1 MGGEEERSSSDLTV
15 GLLLAISSTV
25 FIGSSGI
32 VKKKAL
38 IKIHA
43 YATRAG
49 DGGHAYLKEWLWWAG
64 FGLLATGEFLNFI
77 AYAFAPAL
85 LVTPLGALSV
95 LVTAVLSHYFLKENL
110 NLLGKV
116 GCMQCIFGSTIMVLH
131 APAEKGANTL
141 AELSI
146 LLQESVFVTYIVG
159 LLIVVIV
166 LIYVVSP
173 TYGHKNILVYLSI
186 CSLVGSLSVL
196 ACKGFGIAVKEFSKG
211 TNTFLFPITWF
222 LLTSLVI
229 CILMSMHYLNKA
241 LDTFNAAV
249 IAPIHY
255 VFFTTCVV
263 TASGILFKEWASMSI
278 QDSLSTL
285 AGFGVIFMGI
295 YLLHTFKDAN
305 ISMDAVT
312 LMSPK
317 TKGEDLSLMNSHS
330 EVVSMDSDTESTGH
344 MKSTSERVRFL

>member
-1 MGGEEERSSSDLTV
+1 MGEGEERSTSDLTF
-15 GLLLAISSTV
+15 GLLLAVSSTV

-64 FGLLATGEFLNFI
+64 FGLLAAGEILNFV

-95 LVTAVLSHYFLKENL
+95 LITAILARYFLNENL

-131 APAEKGANTL
+131 APAEDGAQNLGDL
-141 AELSI
+141 AIRLRDT
-146 LLQESVFVTYIVG
+146 VFVTYIIG
-159 LLIVVIV
+159 LIIVVII
-166 LIYVVSP
+166 LIYFVSP
-173 TYGHKNILVYLSI
+173 KYGSKNILVYISI

-196 ACKGFGIAVKEFSKG
+196 ACKGFGIAVKEYLAG
-211 TNTFLFPITWF
+211 TNTFLLPITWF
-222 LLTSLVI
+222 LLLCLVI

-249 IAPIHY
+249 IAPIYY

-263 TASGILFKEWASMSI
+263 TASGILFKEWANMNL
-278 QDSLSTL
+278 QDTISTV
-285 AGFGVIFMGI
+285 AGFCVIIMGI

-305 ISMDAVT
+305 ISLESVT
-312 LMSPK
+312 IKVMKDELLSQTTLPMLNNHH
-317 TKGEDLSLMNSHS
+317 DLNGLN
-330 EVVSMDSDTESTGH
+330 SDTESTG
-344 MKSTSERVRFL
+344 K

>member
-1 MGGEEERSSSDLTV
+1 MAAEERSASDLTI
-15 GLLLAISSTV
+15 GLTLAICSTV

-64 FGLLATGEFLNFI
+64 FGLLAAGEFFNFV

-95 LVTAVLSHYFLKENL
+95 LVTAILSSHFLNEAL

-116 GCMQCIFGSTIMVLH
+116 GCIQCILGSTIMVIH
-131 APAEKGANTL
+131 APAEEGADTL
-141 AELSI
+141 EDLALH
-146 LLQESVFVTYIVG
+146 LRDSVFVTYIIG
-159 LLIVVIV
+159 LIITVVI
-166 LIYVVSP
+166 LIFFVSP
-173 TYGHKNILVYLSI
+173 KYGSKNILVYITI
-186 CSLVGSLSVL
+186 CSMVGSISVL
-196 ACKGFGIAVKEFSKG
+196 ACKGFGIAIKEFFAG
-211 TNTFLFPITWF
+211 ENTLLLPITWF
-222 LLTSLVI
+222 LLICLVS

-249 IAPIHY
+249 IAPIYY

-263 TASGILFKEWASMSI
+263 TASGILFKEWASMSF
-278 QDSLSTL
+278 QDIISTV
-285 AGFGVIFMGI
+285 AGFGVIIMGI
-295 YLLHTFKDAN
+295 YLLHTFKDTN
-305 ISMDAVT
+305 ISLDSIRAKMEESSSSNPT
-312 LMSPK
+312 SP
-317 TKGEDLSLMNSHS
+317 TSLHNASVHHHILG
-330 EVVSMDSDTESTGH
+330 VQSDGGP
-344 MKSTSERVRFL
+344 KS

>member
-1 MGGEEERSSSDLTV
+1 MGGEAEERSTSDLTI
-15 GLLLAISSTV
+15 GLMLAVSSTV

-64 FGLLATGEFLNFI
+64 FGLLAAGEFLNFI

-116 GCMQCIFGSTIMVLH
+116 GCMQCIIGSTIMVLH
-131 APAEKGANTL
+131 APVEGGAASL

-146 LLQESVFVTYIVG
+146 RLQDSVFVTYIIG
-159 LLIVVIV
+159 LLIVVVV

-173 TYGHKNILVYLSI
+173 THGPKNILVYISI

-196 ACKGFGIAVKEFSKG
+196 ACKGFGIAVKEYSKG
-211 TNTFLFPITWF
+211 TNTFLLPITWF
-222 LLTSLVI
+222 LLSCLVV

-249 IAPIHY
+249 IAPIYY

-263 TASGILFKEWASMSI
+263 TASGILFKEWASMNLR
-278 QDSLSTL
+278 DTLSTV
-285 AGFGVIFMGI
+285 AGFGVIIMGI

-305 ISMDAVT
+305 ISLDSIT

-317 TKGEDLSLMNSHS
+317 IKDLSKSPLPLSNNHRGVNS
-330 EVVSMDSDTESTGH
+330 SDTESIG
-344 MKSTSERVRFL
+344 K